1 MTVSTSARCLTSS
14 PAYFRGRRVYAMDA
28 ASGEPRELAPHE
40 LEGAVAKRSATL
52 LELKGGRTAGHA
64 GTAGAREA
72 PQCFIARHAPH
83 GRVANLA
90 MQLMSGFHE
99 SRDYEDLPG
108 GYRMALAR
116 LRAALEEA
124 ATKPA

>member
-1 MTVSTSARCLTSS
+1 MPAQLERAKSA
-14 PAYFRGRRVYAMDA
+14 
-28 ASGEPRELAPHE
+28 
-40 LEGAVAKRSATL
+40 AV
-52 LELKGGRTAGHA
+52 
-64 GTAGAREA
+64 
-72 PQCFIARHAPH
+72 FIARHAPH

-90 MQLMSGFHE
+90 MQRMSGFHE

>member
-1 MTVSTSARCLTSS
+1 M
-14 PAYFRGRRVYAMDA
+14 PAQ
-28 ASGEPRELAPHE
+28 
-40 LEGAVAKRSATL
+40 LERAKRRSVYRAT
-52 LELKGGRTAGHA
+52 RAS
-64 GTAGAREA
+64 R
-72 PQCFIARHAPH
+72 
-83 GRVANLA
+83 RVANLA

>member
-1 MTVSTSARCLTSS
+1 
-14 PAYFRGRRVYAMDA
+14 
-28 ASGEPRELAPHE
+28 
-40 LEGAVAKRSATL
+40 
-52 LELKGGRTAGHA
+52 
-64 GTAGAREA
+64 
-72 PQCFIARHAPH
+72 
-83 GRVANLA
+83 